1 MRKIITLPII
11 ILLIFSYVIHAEYLT
26 PDKEDMPIA
35 ETISFFASIRQ
46 STEEV
51 IVISDNDPFFGIIGA
66 SMACWYDPSNV
77 SGIKP
82 LLVQNN
88 GELTDHQLVFLD
100 HYLNMEDKKILVLG
114 KHLNTTYH
122 TTELLGS
129 PSEVAV
135 EATRHTFVES
145 STVMIIPYGTDD
157 AYKLSLMAS
166 PLASYLNIPVLIYD
180 ENENELQEICNNLN
194 VHNGYLIGDISLDL
208 PDIDIIKLEN
218 EDEIQNVVLTTINE
232 KFGEINY
239 VTMTNPSD
247 VISPYV
253 INTSE
258 TRFTD
263 HITNTKLT
271 FLGKAIDIKGEG
283 TKNYAISVPH
293 GVNRIQIHANITES
307 SSSFM
312 DKIDSIVPI
321 INLHFYDKQD
331 NIVAYSS
338 SLGYDFKKTY
348 LETLACNAS
357 GNYRLEVSIYN
368 GIKGGFFTQR
378 GISVV
383 NTDFEISIKISELE
397 KPHMP
402 LIPKL
407 SMTAPYLA
415 SAHGGIIIAD
425 SNFGLTSN
433 GYTVMA
439 NGSGTGPWYNEKL
452 HNFTNTKVN
461 YTVEQLEETLSLLGN
476 QEMLQNYLNG
486 PAWLAILADTNMIPM
501 YYYGPSQGGIYEKGL
516 PSDNPYSLDWNL
528 SVGRIVSY
536 DVQDV
541 SLLISRTLL
550 YQDICG
556 EPAKQRDWHNRFSF
570 IFGEGFG
577 ETGGIFHQIP
587 YSFEIREYGFKPQVY
602 GDLRNGRQIT
612 TLLETYTGSNYI
624 EYLGHGDWFWYT
636 PSLYGLD
643 MYSKSI
649 DVAHAKNWVYSKPS
663 IFLTSACLMGRIDGI
678 PPNMNIGLTMLHA
691 GCNCFVGATRMTGSE
706 AGLTIFE
713 NHLIVDD
720 LSVGEALRGEKR
732 VDREPPTYY
741 VRVLY
746 GDPAFNPYEPNNGF
760 SNQGRPDYN

>member
-1 MRKIITLPII
+1 MRKRIALLLI
-11 ILLIFSYVIHAEYLT
+11 ILIIPSCTINANYLT
-26 PDKEDMPIA
+26 PEKENIQSI
-35 ETISFFASIRQ
+35 ETISHFVSSRQ
-46 STEEV
+46 STEDA
-51 IVISDNDPFFGIIGA
+51 IVISDSDPFFGIIGA
-66 SMACWYDPSNV
+66 SMACWYDTPNLSEL
-77 SGIKP
+77 KP
-82 LLVQNN
+82 LLVQKD
-88 GELTDHQLVFLD
+88 GILTNHQMVFLD
-100 HYLNMEDKKILVLG
+100 QYLNTEDKKILVLG
-114 KHLNTTYH
+114 ERLNTTYY
-122 TTELLGS
+122 TTELIGS

-135 EATRHTFVES
+135 EAARHTFVES
-145 STVMIIPYGTDD
+145 STVLIVPYGTEDT
-157 AYKLSLMAS
+157 YKLSLMAS
-166 PLASYLNIPVLIYD
+166 PLASYSNIPVLIYD
-180 ENENELQEICNNLN
+180 ENENELQEICNDLN
-194 VHNGYLIGDISLDL
+194 VQNGYLIGDFSLDL

-218 EDEIQNVVLTTINE
+218 EDEIQNTVLTVIKE
-232 KFGEINY
+232 RFGEIKY
-239 VTMTNPSD
+239 ITMTNPSD
-247 VISPYV
+247 VIQPYV
-253 INTSE
+253 TNTSE
-258 TRFTD
+258 TRLTD
-263 HITNTKLT
+263 HIINTKLT
-271 FLGKAIDIKGEG
+271 FLGKTIDVKGEG
-283 TKNYAISVPH
+283 TKNYEISIPD
-293 GVNRIQIHANITES
+293 GINRIQIHGNITES

-312 DKIDSIVPI
+312 DQIDSIIPI
-321 INLHFYDKQD
+321 ISLHLYDKQD

-357 GNYRLEVSIYN
+357 GIYKLKVNIYN
-368 GIKGGFFTQR
+368 GIKGGYFTQR

-383 NTDFEISIKISELE
+383 NADFEISIKISELE

-402 LIPKL
+402 LIPNL
-407 SMTAPYLA
+407 SMNAPYLA

-433 GYTVMA
+433 GYATIA

-452 HNFTNTKVN
+452 HNFTNIQVN
-461 YTVEQLEETLSLLGN
+461 YTIEQLKETLSLLKDR
-476 QEMLQNYLNG
+476 EMLQNYLDG

-528 SVGRIVSY
+528 SVGRTVSF

-550 YQDICG
+550 YQDICE
-556 EPAKQRDWHNRFSF
+556 EPTIQRNWHNSFSF

-587 YSFEIREYGFKPQVY
+587 YSLEIREYGFKPQVY

-612 TLLETYTGSNYI
+612 TMLETYTSSNYI

-636 PSLYGLD
+636 PSLYGFD
-643 MYSKSI
+643 MYSKAI

-678 PPNMNIGLTMLHA
+678 QPNMNIGLTMLHA

-706 AGLTIFE
+706 AGLTTFE

-760 SNQGRPDYN
+760 SNQGRPGYN